1 MSNHWFSHKSSD
13 DGKGVDRRRVLL
25 SGGSLLA
32 SSALMGEALHTAAS
46 RAAYAQASAATP
58 TALPSDQIG
67 EVAANAYLY
76 AYPLILMELTRRIAT
91 NVADT
96 RQFSKAPMNQFANVP
111 AFPDATYTDIGRTK
125 TLFIR

>member
-1 MSNHWFSHKSSD
+1 LQPHPPWRSINVQAKSEAMSNHWFSHKSSD

-58 TALPSDQIG
+58 IALPSDQIG

-91 NVADT
+91 NVAELASSA
-96 RQFSKAPMNQFANVP
+96 R
-111 AFPDATYTDIGRTK
+111 R
-125 TLFIR
+125 R